1 MKFAGSYGVPLE
13 EISRESFFNIGGP
26 HGFMRWGIY
35 IFMFIAF
42 FYLAYTVSQAGADME
57 KGQRRITDRLSRKRG
72 SWPSLNMSFCR
83 RKY

>member
-26 HGFMRWGIY
+26 HGFMRWGLY

-42 FYLAYTVSQAGADME
+42 FYLCLLYTSDAADDLLCVDL
-57 KGQRRITDRLSRKRG
+57 GGRRIIKKKTILIMT
-72 SWPSLNMSFCR
+72 PCLN
-83 RKY
+83 YI